1 MCLINFSL
9 IGLLFRMELRTLT
22 AAYMVWSS
30 QAIAMRPRRMAGP
43 PMKFRLVAAGE
54 DWNTLTPRKSQCYST
69 RKLHGLNLLLDREM
83 PNS

>member
-1 MCLINFSL
+1 
-9 IGLLFRMELRTLT
+9 
-22 AAYMVWSS
+22 
-30 QAIAMRPRRMAGP
+30 MRPRRMAGP

-54 DWNTLTPRKSQCYST
+54 DWNALTPRKLQCYLT